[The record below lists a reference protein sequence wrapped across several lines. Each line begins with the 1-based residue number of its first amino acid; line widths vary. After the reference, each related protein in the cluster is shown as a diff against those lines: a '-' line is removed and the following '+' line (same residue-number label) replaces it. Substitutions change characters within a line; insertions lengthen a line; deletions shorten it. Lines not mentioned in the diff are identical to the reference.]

1 MSNNNNN
8 NIYGFSPGTEY
19 EETCDQKI
27 AELKQTQLKD
37 KIQAVKDGVK
47 RLTNMKNKPSKN
59 MLAQEIGKLNSQVQP
74 LINEANANLC
84 YPGSACDI
92 KKNKNKL
99 KEEYEE
105 ARDLAY
111 NLPSRLNK
119 AKEAYYIAIQ
129 GKQKWND
136 IQYKEFNKTA
146 SNEQDILINI
156 HDKSINQLIA
166 NLESYS
172 LAYFYEEELDYYRQS
187 LKEENKI
194 LVEKLNSKDDIRAI
208 SQRITWYDNNEID
221 SLSPISKTLI
231 AIYLCCV
238 AIYIYYFIKK
248 KLWNKFSYRNYKV
261 DVGLLIFFLAWPIF
275 NIKIMEYIFKFV
287 HYVLSFIPKDVYA
300 SLVNN

>member
-74 LINEANANLC
+74 LIKEANANLC

-105 ARDLAY
+105 TRDLAY

-119 AKEAYYIAIQ
+119 AKEAYYIAIE

-146 SNEQDILINI
+146 SNELDILINI

-172 LAYFYEEELDYYRQS
+172 LAYFYEEELDYYSQS
-187 LKEENKI
+187 LKEENKR
-194 LVEKLNSKDDIRAI
+194 LVEKLNSNDDTRAI

-231 AIYLCCV
+231 IIYLCCV

-261 DVGLLIFFLAWPIF
+261 DIGLLIFFLVWPIF
-275 NIKIMEYIFKFV
+275 NVNIIKYIFKLV

-300 SLVNN
+300 NLVNH